1 MCLNVYGYVILTIL
15 LQAYTKNNVNM
26 NLPTNRNGIITPTT
40 TTSQNL
46 SSAQPPPP
54 PTKMRQILPTI
65 SSLKNFLPALTFLV
79 AFATVMTV
87 LVIHMNNTATR
98 HHQFL
103 VNMSRDNEF
112 LGVAQDNPDLIT
124 YIREV
129 HLSPA
134 IEPHHKPLESLG
146 PFPTEDTA
154 YIIKL
159 LNNKKEGT
167 FVEAGAYSDGRV
179 SKTEYLE
186 KRLSWHGLLIQP
198 EPTHYFKLKRHNR
211 GRSQAIHACLS
222 STPYPKEITFHQ
234 EDHDGVKINQIHT
247 NTIDDPDWF
256 NTRVKCFPFY
266 SLLLAMNISSVDLF
280 ILESGGTELQVLQTI
295 PFDKVSID
303 VINVQ
308 IQANDSEKDTI
319 KKFLT
324 SKNYTFMQ
332 NFNNIYVFRL
342 KHSKV

>member
-1 MCLNVYGYVILTIL
+1 MIVEGEDHSLVKLICQKIGKLIH
-15 LQAYTKNNVNM
+15 TKNNVNM
-26 NLPTNRNGIITPTT
+26 NLPTTRNGVNPPTT
-40 TTSQNL
+40 TAQNL
-46 SSAQPPPP
+46 PLPPP
-54 PTKMRQILPTI
+54 PTKMRHMLPTI

-112 LGVAQDNPDLIT
+112 LGVAQDNPELIT

-134 IEPHHKPLESLG
+134 VEPHHKPLETLG

-167 FVEAGAYSDGRV
+167 FVEAGAYSDGKV

-186 KRLSWHGLLIQP
+186 KRMSWHGLLIQP

-234 EDHDGVKINQIHT
+234 EDRDGVKINQIHT
-247 NTIDDPDWF
+247 NTVDDPDWF

-295 PFDKVSID
+295 PFDQVSID
-303 VINVQ
+303 IINIQ
-308 IQANDSEKDTI
+308 IPANDSEKDTI
-319 KKFLT
+319 KKFLI
-324 SKNYTFMQ
+324 SKNYTFTQ
-332 NFNNIYVFRL
+332 NFNSNYIFRL
-342 KHSKV
+342 KHS